1 MFLVFAVDPCSLYT
15 DPMDRS
21 AKLRQL
27 KSLAA
32 SDEDSNLIDLI
43 EARRQAILGKKQKN
57 QSSVGGSKSMDTSSK
72 LRDLHLAG
80 LTFRI
85 NMVYAP
91 ASIDTLI
98 DLWIDTAHRSLPGF
112 RGEGNNTILDIG
124 ANEGFYTLRMKQENP
139 TARVLSVEPISP
151 TYQLLTTNLALNP
164 CTCSYVYPVNAAAA
178 AEHRHMEM
186 FRHSHVPTVSSENIT
201 QLDQPWIK
209 PSSLQKE
216 MVEAFSL
223 DEMCRHTGFGAV
235 DLIKIDVEGAE
246 VDVLRGAQDVL
257 GSALRI
263 VVEWHS
269 AALRD
274 ETIALLQKR
283 GFRLLLAEKH
293 RFGDLYFEREH

>member
-1 MFLVFAVDPCSLYT
+1 
-15 DPMDRS
+15 MDRS
-21 AKLRQL
+21 TKISQL

-32 SDEDSNLIDLI
+32 ADEDINLIDRI
-43 EARRQAILGKKQKN
+43 EARRQAIMGKPQKKQ
-57 QSSVGGSKSMDTSSK
+57 SSIGGSKTGDTSSK
-72 LRDLHLAG
+72 LEDLHLAG
-80 LTFRI
+80 LTFRM
-85 NMVYAP
+85 NMAYAP

-112 RGEGNNTILDIG
+112 RGEENDTILDIG

-139 TARVLSVEPISP
+139 AARVLSVEPISA

-164 CTCSYVYPVNAAAA
+164 CTRSYVYPVNAAAA
-178 AEHRHMEM
+178 AGHRHMEM
-186 FRHSHVPTVSSENIT
+186 FRHSHVPTVSSEHIS

-223 DEMCRHTGFGAV
+223 DEMCRHAGFGAV

-246 VDVLRGAQDVL
+246 VDVLQGAEEVL
-257 GSALRI
+257 GRTLRI

-269 AALRD
+269 PVLRD
-274 ETIALLQKR
+274 ATIALLQKR
-283 GFRLLLAEKH
+283 GFHLLLAEEH